1 MWLRLPHV
9 TLRPS
14 TVTTPPGGSCDAR
27 STAIVLSPAETAEIL
42 VALALQAG
50 GRDNVTV
57 VVVDVVTSPAKG
69 RHQARSPRTAARPSS
84 GAEQG

>member
-1 MWLRLPHV
+1 M
-9 TLRPS
+9 
-14 TVTTPPGGSCDAR
+14 
-27 STAIVLSPAETAEIL
+27 SPAETAEIL

-69 RHQARSPRTAARPSS
+69 RHQARSSRTAARPSS